1 MKNIQ
6 IPRIWDEHNQ
16 RYILNYKGFNF
27 WRTNNIHRLYD
38 EVLKRKLTIIGANR
52 LDGDV
57 IVSVI
62 SEGGRL

>member
-6 IPRIWDEHNQ
+6 IPKIWDEHNQ
-16 RYILNYKGFNF
+16 RY
-27 WRTNNIHRLYD
+27 IHRLYD

-62 SEGGRL
+62 SEGSRL